1 MTRGL
6 VRKNNL
12 SDLPSPEQARTN
24 LGLATADYNRIRG
37 LYASAGVSNLTY
49 NALQAPL
56 VTISSKLIASMALL
70 AALFQPSMQTEQ
82 ETLCLALGPTLA
94 A

>member
-12 SDLPSPEQARTN
+12 SDLENAEQARIN

-37 LYASAGVSNLTY
+37 LYASAGVSNIDVQRI
-49 NALQAPL
+49 AGSL
-56 VTISSKLIASMALL
+56 VITKDKLIA
-70 AALFQPSMQTEQ
+70 
-82 ETLCLALGPTLA
+82 
-94 A
+94 